1 LILERWVSLA
11 AAVESNALAAWLRS
25 SAWGYPA
32 VETLHIAGLAV
43 LVGTAVAFDLRL
55 LGAASLLP
63 VDGVARFLLPLA
75 RIGFGVAVVSGLVL
89 FMMQAR
95 TFAVMPLFFLKMATV
110 AIAVTNTMIF
120 HRGIFASAGEWSR
133 ASRTPRRARVAAVVS
148 LVCWMLALAC
158 GRFLAYV

>member
-1 LILERWVSLA
+1 MLEGWVSLA
-11 AAVESNALAAWLRS
+11 AAVESNVLATWLRS

-32 VETLHIAGLAV
+32 VETLHILGLA
-43 LVGTAVAFDLRL
+43 LLFGAAVAFDLRL
-55 LGAASLLP
+55 LGVASLLP

-95 TFAVMPLFFLKMATV
+95 TFAVMPLFFVKMALV
-110 AIAVTNTMIF
+110 AIAVANTMIF
-120 HRGIFASAGEWSR
+120 HRGIFRSVGGWSHG
-133 ASRTPRRARVAAVVS
+133 SRTPHRARVAAVVS
-148 LVCWMLALAC
+148 LVCWTLALVC

>member
-1 LILERWVSLA
+1 MLETWLSLA
-11 AAVESNALAAWLRS
+11 ATVESNVLATWLRS

-32 VETLHIAGLAV
+32 VETLHIWGLAL

-55 LGAASLLP
+55 LGVASLLP

-75 RIGFGVAVVSGLVL
+75 RIGFGLAVVSGLAL

-95 TFAVMPLFFLKMATV
+95 TFAVMPLFFVKMGTV
-110 AIAVTNTMIF
+110 AIAVANTMIF
-120 HRGIFASAGEWSR
+120 QRGIFVSVGGWGHASPP
-133 ASRTPRRARVAAVVS
+133 PRRARVAAVVS
-148 LVCWMLALAC
+148 LVCWTFALVC